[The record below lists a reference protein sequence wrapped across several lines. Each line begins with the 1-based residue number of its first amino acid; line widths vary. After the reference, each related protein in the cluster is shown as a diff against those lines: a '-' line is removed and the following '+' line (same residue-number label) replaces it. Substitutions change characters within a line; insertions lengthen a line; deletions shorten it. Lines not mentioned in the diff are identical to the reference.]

1 LVMNYN
7 RWISFRKRILAHA
20 YISQA
25 YSNYRGREMPVVEK
39 NEWRPETEIS
49 LSALVAECGGVPN
62 KIREVKVTQVNSKTI
77 LGNSTPPVSDNENN
91 ACLEFAGG
99 TYV

>member
-1 LVMNYN
+1 
-7 RWISFRKRILAHA
+7 
-20 YISQA
+20 
-25 YSNYRGREMPVVEK
+25 MPVVEK
-39 NEWRPETEIS
+39 NEWWPETEIS

-91 ACLEFAGG
+91 ACLEFVGG
-99 TYV
+99 AYVRRRSK